1 MGNPATRADLFDR
14 LAVLGKL
21 LGDDVE
27 GKFMKN
33 FLDFAEERLVVL
45 KGNGDFEL
53 EWMDDW
59 MRAFKGNP
67 SEFQPPI
74 APLESL
80 TEQQRGFLK
89 QVLDDPD
96 PGDFWKLDEPVWNNG
111 AEPPFPHNYWTR
123 GIIAE
128 IDLYQQQYRLY
139 GYEHLPVAQAI
150 DYTKL
155 GKAVQVK
162 TIKNPATATARME
175 KAIRDLIAAAPTGD
189 LKLHVLVKPGQDAA
203 PLRAHL
209 DSYLEE
215 FFPAHVGRF
224 ELRIVNY
231 SVLP

>member
-1 MGNPATRADLFDR
+1 
-14 LAVLGKL
+14 L
-21 LGDDVE
+21 LDNDVE

-33 FLDFAEERLVVL
+33 FLDFADDRLIVL
-45 KGNGDFEL
+45 DAHGNFEK

-67 SEFQPPI
+67 SEIQAPV

-96 PGDFWKLDEPVWNNG
+96 PGDCWKLDDPVWANG

-209 DSYLEE
+209 ETYLFDE
-215 FFPAHVGRF
+215 FRNDVGRF

-231 SVLP
+231 SAIP